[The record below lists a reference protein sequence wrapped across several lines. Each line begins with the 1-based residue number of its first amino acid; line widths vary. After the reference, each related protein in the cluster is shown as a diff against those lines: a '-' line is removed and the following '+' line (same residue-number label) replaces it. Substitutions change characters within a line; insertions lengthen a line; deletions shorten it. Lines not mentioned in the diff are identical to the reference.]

1 MRRMLCILSLFV
13 FFTAQI
19 GCAQNNPADVQKN
32 IKNDQEKNTA
42 FVKVIK
48 LEAFQYGFSPDPVI
62 VKKGEKVRLEI
73 TSRDVT
79 HGVYIKEYGIK
90 ETVSKGEKKEVE
102 FTAEKSG
109 TFEIICSVYCGSGHS
124 GMKGKLVVQDDQ
136 TP

>member
-1 MRRMLCILSLFV
+1 MRKVICILSLFV
-13 FFTAQI
+13 FFAAQF
-19 GCAQNNPADVQKN
+19 GCAQNNPADVHKN
-32 IKNDQEKNTA
+32 LKNDQEKNTPA
-42 FVKVIK
+42 VKVIK

-62 VKKGEKVRLEI
+62 VKKGERVRLEI

-79 HGVYIKEYGIK
+79 HGVYIEEYGIK

-102 FTAEKSG
+102 FTAEKPG
-109 TFEIICSVYCGSGHS
+109 TFEIICSVYCGPGHS